1 MRDTSTSNDRP
12 LPDDRVP
19 DGLARAE
26 SHRGDSSRDQS
37 SHEIVLHDGS
47 GRTTRREFLK
57 VLGGG
62 LVVVLVTRDA
72 LAAPVVRLQSGGAPA
87 PLADGASESVA
98 EQIAAW
104 LHIDGDGAV
113 TVYTGKVE
121 FGQGIRTSLAQ
132 EVAEELRVPLG
143 SVKLVM
149 GDTELTP
156 FDMGTFGSRSTPQM
170 GTKLRQAAAA
180 ARERLVAL
188 AAERWGVDGSTL
200 TAADGRVS
208 DSRAKRSLGYGELT
222 AGRRLTETVRDDVT
236 LTPAER
242 WKVAGTSAPRV
253 GARDIVTG
261 RHEYTSDMH
270 LAGMLQA
277 KVLRPPSL
285 GATLASLDDGAARK
299 IPGVVVTRD
308 GDFVGTAAPKLADA
322 VRAVS
327 ALHARWTPAA
337 GPQPSSGDIYD
348 YLKRSRPKD
357 ADAGERWR
365 RTEPFVQGDVKAALA
380 AAPHKLARSYR
391 VAYIAHVPL
400 EPRAAVAK
408 WSREDGRDKLTVWT
422 GTQRPFAVRDD
433 LAEELRLRQEDVRVI
448 VPDTGSGYGG
458 KHTGEAALEAARL
471 ARAAGR
477 PVKLVWTREEEFRW
491 AYFRPAGVIDVS
503 AGVNEDGTITAWTF
517 DNYNSGPAAIRPMY
531 AIANQRLEYHP
542 SDSPLRQG
550 SYRALA
556 ATANHFAREMHIDE
570 LAELVGMDPL
580 EFRLRNLRDGRLRA
594 VFQAAAERFGWERAT
609 RAEGGRGSRGGRGAE
624 GAGTA
629 TESAR
634 DSHSSPRRGVG
645 IAGGFEKGGYVATC
659 AEVEASGD
667 DVRVLRAVTAFDCG
681 AVVNPDGLRNQITGA
696 LIQGIGGALF
706 EAIEFD
712 HGVIRNAHLAAYR
725 VPRFS
730 DTPSIDVVIVDR
742 KDQPSFGAGEAPIMA
757 IAPAIGAALVRA
769 TGVRVRA
776 LPMVP
781 EWREQRAESG
791 KQ

>member
-1 MRDTSTSNDRP
+1 MTDPSTSND
-12 LPDDRVP
+12 LPR
-19 DGLARAE
+19 
-26 SHRGDSSRDQS
+26 
-37 SHEIVLHDGS
+37 EIALSDGS

-62 LVVVLVTRDA
+62 LVVVLVTRDGF
-72 LAAPVVRLQSGGAPA
+72 AAPVARPRSGGSPA
-87 PLADGASESVA
+87 LLGEAGEEKIA

-104 LHIDGDGAV
+104 LQIGADGAV

-132 EVAEELRVPLG
+132 EVAEELRVPFER
-143 SVKLVM
+143 VKLIM

-188 AAERWGVDGSTL
+188 AAERWKIDPDTL
-200 TAADGRVS
+200 TAADGRVT
-208 DSRAKRSLGYGELT
+208 DPRLKRSLGYGELT
-222 AGRRLTETVRDDVT
+222 AGKKLTDVVRDDVP

-242 WKVAGTSAPRV
+242 WSVAGTSAPKV

-261 RHEYTSDMH
+261 RHEYTSDMR
-270 LAGMLQA
+270 LPGMLHA
-277 KVLRPPSL
+277 RVLRPPSI
-285 GATLASLDDGAARK
+285 GATLASLDDSGARA
-299 IPGVVVTRD
+299 IAGAVVTRD
-308 GDFVGTAAPKLADA
+308 GDFVAVAAPKPTDA
-322 VRAVS
+322 VRALS
-327 ALHARWTPAA
+327 ALRAKWGPAP
-337 GPQPSSGDIYD
+337 GPQPSSVDIYD
-348 YLKRSRPKD
+348 YLKRARPKD
-357 ADAGERWR
+357 DGDDWR
-365 RTEPFVQGDVKAALA
+365 RTEPIVQGDATTALA
-380 AAPHKLARSYR
+380 SAPHKLARSYR

-400 EPRAAVAK
+400 EPRAAVAQ
-408 WSREDGRDKLTVWT
+408 WSRERGREKLTVWT

-433 LAEELRLRQEDVRVI
+433 LAEQLGMRQEDVRVI

-458 KHTGEAALEAARL
+458 KHTGEAAIEAARI

-503 AGVNEDGTITAWTF
+503 AGVDEDGTITAWTF
-517 DNYNSGPAAIRPMY
+517 DNYNSGPAGIRPLY
-531 AIANQRLEYHP
+531 AIANQRVEYHP
-542 SDSPLRQG
+542 SESPLRQG

-570 LAELVGMDPL
+570 LASLVGIDAL
-580 EFRLRNLRDGRLRA
+580 EVRLRNLRDGRLRA
-594 VFQAAAERFGWERAT
+594 VFQAAAERFGWERA
-609 RAEGGRGSRGGRGAE
+609 
-624 GAGTA
+624 
-629 TESAR
+629 AR
-634 DSHSSPRRGVG
+634 DPRRGIG

-659 AEVEASGD
+659 AEVEMHGTD
-667 DVRVLRAVTAFDCG
+667 IRVLRAVTAFDCG

-706 EAIEFD
+706 EAIEFEN
-712 HGVIRNAHLAAYR
+712 GVIRNASLSAYR

-730 DTPSIDVVIVDR
+730 DAPAIDVVLVDR

-757 IAPAIGAALVRA
+757 IAPAIGAAIARA
-769 TGVRVRA
+769 TGVRARS
-776 LPMVP
+776 LPMAP
-781 EWREQRAESG
+781 EYRRQRAESR
-791 KQ
+791 KR